1 MEGLAPLKAE
11 AAAFDEL
18 SAAVLHLQCEMDN
31 MRQVKPLG
39 ILARIKQESSDL
51 EMVGD
56 SKENVSEA
64 PMSTPK
70 YKHIDTFDPSIKM
83 QL

>member
-1 MEGLAPLKAE
+1 MKAE

-18 SAAVLHLQCEMDN
+18 SAAVLHLQREMDS
-31 MRQVKPLG
+31 MRQVKPLS
-39 ILARIKQESSDL
+39 ILARIKQENNDL

-56 SKENVSEA
+56 FKENVNKA

-70 YKHIDTFDPSIKM
+70 YKLTDTFDPSIEM
-83 QL
+83 QLF